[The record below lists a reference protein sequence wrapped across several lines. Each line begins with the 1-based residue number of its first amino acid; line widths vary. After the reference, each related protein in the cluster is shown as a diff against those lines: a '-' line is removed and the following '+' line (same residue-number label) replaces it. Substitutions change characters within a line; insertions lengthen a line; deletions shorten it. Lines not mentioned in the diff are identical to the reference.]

1 MVLSQCQYKNGL
13 RLEDRLAIAHDYV
26 FLGGYHGLVTELARD
41 HDTNRQRIY
50 TILRD
55 AQEGFFPKQPGPKP
69 ENCLRKRI
77 ADLEADNDRLKGEN
91 GELRDRLQRSIEVT
105 PERLERFLLKSIGE
119 VIPYET
125 IQTQVEAS
133 YGAEYV
139 PSVGYLSSLVN
150 HTGTVAGLILSDER
164 VTKAFQ
170 AGACDEIFF
179 HQKPVLTV
187 VEPDSMAIG
196 AIEKTPDR
204 TGESW
209 LGILSG
215 FPKLRYVISDL
226 ASGLIKG
233 IKLKGN
239 LIHQGDLFH
248 FLYDVEK
255 TTQRLE
261 RRFEQML
268 KQEEEAWDNWCKR
281 KIYTP
286 TLEKILAEVD
296 KFLEKMEQYYQAIER
311 LSEAFYPI
319 TDDGRLLTKSKAK
332 RILADVVGRL
342 RELSDYFDLD
352 TLIKQVGKAQLY
364 SLNFIKEVSQRL
376 GRLLHSSG
384 QALTIPQNHLLRL
397 AIREVCL
404 RYALIH
410 GACVQD
416 EYLTSWENLWQLGEN
431 LSTFHHLV
439 PKIQKILFTPK
450 LTTSLVESLNS
461 KLRTVQYVKKQVS
474 QEYLWLLALKHNM
487 EAFKHGKRQNHS
499 PFSLLGVD
507 LGTNDWIDLVSTYQP

>member
-1 MVLSQCQYKNGL
+1 MILSQCQNKNGL

-26 FLGGYHGLVTELARD
+26 FLGGSHGLVTELASD
-41 HDTNRQRIY
+41 YDINRQQVY
-50 TILRD
+50 SILRGVE
-55 AQEGFFPKQPGPKP
+55 EGFSPKKPGPKP
-69 ENCLRKRI
+69 EDCLRERI
-77 ADLEADNDRLKGEN
+77 AVLEADNERLKQEN
-91 GELRDRLQRSIEVT
+91 EELHNCLQRSVEIT
-105 PERLERFLLKSIGE
+105 PERLERFLLTSIGGI
-119 VIPYET
+119 IPYET
-125 IQTQVEAS
+125 IQTQVEVA

-164 VTKAFQ
+164 VTEAFQ

-187 VEPDSMAIG
+187 VEPDSMAVG
-196 AIEKTPDR
+196 AIEKAPDR
-204 TGESW
+204 TGLSW
-209 LGILSG
+209 LGVLSG

-233 IKLKGN
+233 IKLRGN
-239 LIHQGDLFH
+239 LLHQGDLFH
-248 FLYDVEK
+248 FLREVGW

-261 RRFEQML
+261 RLFEQTL
-268 KQEEEAWDNWCKR
+268 KQEEKAWDDWCEGR
-281 KIYTP
+281 IYTP
-286 TLEKILAEVD
+286 TLERILAKVD
-296 KFLEKMEQYYQAIER
+296 TFLEKMEQYYQAIEK

-332 RILADVVGRL
+332 QILADVVGRL
-342 RELSDYFDLD
+342 RGLSDYFDLD

-364 SLNFIKEVSQRL
+364 CLNFIEEISQRL
-376 GRLLHSSG
+376 GQLLQSSG
-384 QALTIPQNHLLRL
+384 QTLRIPKNHLLRL

-410 GACVQD
+410 GAPVQD
-416 EYLTSWENLWQLGEN
+416 EYLNLWKSLWQLGED
-431 LSTFHHLV
+431 LSAFHYLI
-439 PKIQKILFTPK
+439 PKIQKILYTPK
-450 LTTSLVESLNS
+450 LATSLVESLNS

-487 EAFKHGKRQNHS
+487 EAFKHGKRQDHS
-499 PFSLLGVD
+499 PFSLLGID
-507 LGTNDWIDLVSTYQP
+507 FGTNDWIDLVNTYQP